1 MRPQGMALT
10 LFAWVHARTALLS
23 TLRSL
28 PTAPGSLGSSFA
40 ALIRVVILV
49 VPLIFTL
56 FSFAHELQSASL
68 SHPDRPRRTYR
79 WRPGQPPKRVD
90 LERANLGLGWPQGNP
105 FRSRCEWIRS
115 FLTLR
120 ALHHT
125 HLPLTA
131 LHRDVRM
138 T

>member
-1 MRPQGMALT
+1 MALT

-56 FSFAHELQSASL
+56 FSFAHELQSALRYRTRIVHVVHIGGGLVNRPSGWIL
-68 SHPDRPRRTYR
+68 SVRILVWVGHKATPSA
-79 WRPGQPPKRVD
+79 
-90 LERANLGLGWPQGNP
+90 LAANGYAH
-105 FRSRCEWIRS
+105 S
-115 FLTLR
+115 
-120 ALHHT
+120 
-125 HLPLTA
+125 
-131 LHRDVRM
+131 
-138 T
+138 